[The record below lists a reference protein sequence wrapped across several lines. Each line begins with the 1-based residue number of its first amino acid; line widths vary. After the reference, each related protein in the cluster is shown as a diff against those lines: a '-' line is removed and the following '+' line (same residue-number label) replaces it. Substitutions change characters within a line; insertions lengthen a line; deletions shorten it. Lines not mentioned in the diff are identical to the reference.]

1 MNKNNFKKHNPITNE
16 SGLALV
22 LAMIMVVVIGI
33 IAVSNMN
40 ISVTEKH
47 LTNNYHYTRQAFYA
61 AEAGAQDG
69 VYRLIIGTITDSSPT
84 ETTWNSTNYSSTGFS
99 NTFTVKHLLNSS
111 GSAVVNDSAGNP
123 YYVISST
130 GWDSSAKKAEK
141 TVEIIVSLTR
151 SAGVYSAGM
160 IGCQNVTVT
169 GSGLIDSYDSALG
182 SYASQATNTDTGGNT
197 YAGNN
202 GSSSTCETG
211 SNINFTANAP
221 MHGNLS
227 APGTV
232 NPPGGGA
239 FYGTET
245 EGIAATSCDPL
256 GVVAYLAAKW
266 PTPATTTAKIT
277 TDKTLASGASY
288 HYKSIALTGSETITI
303 TGSGTINIFVDED
316 ISMTASAAITVPAG
330 VTLNIYNKG
339 QIDMSGQGVVNAGG
353 DPSKVNIYN
362 SYVDTGVVDHVKFTG
377 SGAFYGTVY
386 APLANV
392 RMSGSGGTYGS
403 ARGRLMTK
411 TGTADFHY
419 DEALG
424 RLGGGGTITGY
435 HKEQSRDL

>member
-1 MNKNNFKKHNPITNE
+1 MNKNNFKKHNPIKNE

-22 LAMIMVVVIGI
+22 LVMIMVVVIGI

-47 LTNNYHYTRQAFYA
+47 LTNNYHYARQAFYT

-84 ETTWNSTNYSSTGFS
+84 ATTWNSANYSSTGFS
-99 NTFTVKHLLNSS
+99 NSFTVKHLLNSS
-111 GSAVVNDSAGNP
+111 GSSVVNDSAGYP

-182 SYASQATNTDTGGNT
+182 SYASQATHTDAGGNIF
-197 YAGNN
+197 AGNN
-202 GSSSTCETG
+202 GSSSTCNAG

-245 EGIAATSCDPL
+245 EGIATTSCDPL
-256 GVVAYLAAKW
+256 GVVAYLAARW

-277 TDKTLASGASY
+277 TDITLASGASY

-303 TGSGTINIFVDED
+303 TGSGTINLFVDED
-316 ISMTASAAITVPAG
+316 ISMAGSAAITVPAG
-330 VTLNIYNKG
+330 VTLNIYSKG
-339 QIDMSGQGVVNAGG
+339 EIDMSGQGVVNAGG

-362 SYVDTGVVDHVKFTG
+362 SYVDSGVVDHVKYTG

-392 RMSGSGGTYGS
+392 RMSGSGGMYGS

-411 TGTADFHY
+411 TGTAAFHY